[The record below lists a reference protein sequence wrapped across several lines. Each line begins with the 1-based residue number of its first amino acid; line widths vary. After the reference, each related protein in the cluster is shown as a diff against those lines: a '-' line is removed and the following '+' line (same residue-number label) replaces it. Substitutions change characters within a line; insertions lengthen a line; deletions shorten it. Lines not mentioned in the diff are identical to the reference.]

1 MWYIPLIFNLRVW
14 KQKLR
19 PISASNYLEY
29 LHLNT
34 KMQHFP
40 SHCVVAEIYILLWYS
55 AAQVL
60 WEKRPLCAPAA
71 ELIGATVARL
81 LAFVCDSINHENAL
95 VCPQVGHLPGCPGGR
110 RTRCSTTPPSPS
122 TSVASRMY
130 CVWENW
136 NADIYIPSTH
146 ARRLITIFQPPSP
159 ARYPST
165 STVSTISF
173 SFLCGGSL
181 LWACTLEF
189 THSRAPSGLG
199 ILDDKKLVSAVQW
212 FWKSG
217 KVWKRIHQ
225 NID

>member
-1 MWYIPLIFNLRVW
+1 LWFFFFIINMPNFKFR
-14 KQKLR
+14 
-19 PISASNYLEY
+19 E
-29 LHLNT
+29 
-34 KMQHFP
+34 
-40 SHCVVAEIYILLWYS
+40 HCVQVQNHPQECKSKQIVTPFSDPNLLGS
-55 AAQVL
+55 AFKYKNAAFSITPKCWWCGRNLYFVVIFRTAKVCC
-60 WEKRPLCAPAA
+60 EKKGPCVHRRRRRSRSHRR
-71 ELIGATVARL
+71 ARHWL
-81 LAFVCDSINHENAL
+81 LCDSINHENAL

-122 TSVASRMY
+122 TTAASRMY

-181 LWACTLEF
+181 L
-189 THSRAPSGLG
+189 
-199 ILDDKKLVSAVQW
+199 
-212 FWKSG
+212 
-217 KVWKRIHQ
+217 
-225 NID
+225 

>member
-1 MWYIPLIFNLRVW
+1 
-14 KQKLR
+14 
-19 PISASNYLEY
+19 
-29 LHLNT
+29 
-34 KMQHFP
+34 MQHFP
-40 SHCVVAEIYILLWYS
+40 SHQVAVVRVRNLYFVVIFRTAS
-55 AAQVL
+55 VL

-71 ELIGATVARL
+71 AEQEPDI
-81 LAFVCDSINHENAL
+81 LAFECDSINHENAL

-122 TSVASRMY
+122 TTVASRMY

-173 SFLCGGSL
+173 SILCGASL
-181 LWACTLEF
+181 LW
-189 THSRAPSGLG
+189 
-199 ILDDKKLVSAVQW
+199 VSARTPNFSQEKCAYTRFLFLSLRVTTIGIYSIW
-212 FWKSG
+212 DHK
-217 KVWKRIHQ
+217 KRF
-225 NID
+225 